1 MHRLASAPELIVP
14 GHDAAVFTRF
24 PAPGAGVARIGPARP
39 ETSQA
44 EAAVRAVER
53 SRFDAM
59 IARDVRA
66 LDTLLADDL
75 TYTHTT
81 GRVDDKRALL
91 ADLETGRL
99 VYDSIVPA
107 DVRVRVYGHTAAVT
121 GTARMQVRANGT
133 VLRFSARFTE
143 LYVDNG
149 GRWRLAAWQSTRV
162 P

>member
-1 MHRLASAPELIVP
+1 VSWRGLAVVAAATSFACALAGPGQRVP
-14 GHDAAVFTRF
+14 DA
-24 PAPGAGVARIGPARP
+24 
-39 ETSQA
+39 ETTIRVL
-44 EAAVRAVER
+44 EHL
-53 SRFDAM
+53 RFDAM

-91 ADLETGRL
+91 ADLEAGRL
-99 VYDSIVPA
+99 VYDSIVA
-107 DVRVRVYGHTAAVT
+107 SDVRVRVYGRTAAVT
-121 GTARMQVRANGT
+121 GTARMQVRANGA

-143 LYVDNG
+143 LYVENG
-149 GRWRLAAWQSTRV
+149 GGWRLAAWQSTRL